1 MPLRLLLVSRT
12 KINWGKVLN
21 ALFDERSCLNFFFLR
36 FYGPGMLS
44 LDFCLEGKG
53 VSKTGRGSEVKNKAI
68 LVSRTTTGLNLYKI
82 VLLCYSSLFV
92 FTRDKTSAIIILG
105 HKVSV

>member
-1 MPLRLLLVSRT
+1 MLLHNGVIVVSRT

-68 LVSRTTTGLNLYKI
+68 FGFKNYH
-82 VLLCYSSLFV
+82 SL
-92 FTRDKTSAIIILG
+92 KSL
-105 HKVSV
+105 